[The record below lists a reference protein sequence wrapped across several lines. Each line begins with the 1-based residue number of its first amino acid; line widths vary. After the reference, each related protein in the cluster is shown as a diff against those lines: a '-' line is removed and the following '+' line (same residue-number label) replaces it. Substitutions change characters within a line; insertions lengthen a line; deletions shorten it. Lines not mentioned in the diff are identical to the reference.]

1 MVQTGQTDLGTPRVF
16 VEFDDPTDRRRR
28 FRCDLTWLTSSW
40 TCIYGQGCKSIFA
53 AVPEGGC
60 CVIGAHFSGE
70 ADRDRV
76 AVVVD
81 RLDETLWQHHPGSTS
96 VDAWSEVLTDGEVSV
111 TKTRIVDGACIFL
124 NRTGFGTGAG
134 CAMHWLGERE
144 GLDHVT
150 VMPEACW
157 QLPIRRAD
165 RFLEHP
171 DGSSQVEVTITEYDR
186 RSWGPGGHELDWFC
200 TNAPEAHVGRE
211 PVFRSNRAEL
221 VALMGEEAYAEL
233 AVRADA
239 HLAAV
244 KAARAPGQRALLP
257 LLVHPA
263 TLAAQATRP
272 VPSSAP
278 PPPPRKAKRRR

>member
-1 MVQTGQTDLGTPRVF
+1 M
-16 VEFDDPTDRRRR
+16 
-28 FRCDLTWLTSSW
+28 
-40 TCIYGQGCKSIFA
+40 CIYGQGCKSIFA

-60 CVIGAHFSGE
+60 CVIGAHFAND

-76 AVVVD
+76 AAVVS
-81 RLDETLWQHHPGSTS
+81 RLDESTWQHHPGSTA
-96 VDAWSEVLTDGEVSV
+96 VDAWSEVLAEGEVTV
-111 TKTRIVDGACIFL
+111 TKTRVVDGACIFL

-134 CAMHWLGERE
+134 CAMHWLGARE

-165 RFLEHP
+165 RLLEHP
-171 DGSSQVEVTITEYDR
+171 DGSKQVEVTITEYDR

-263 TLAAQATRP
+263 TLAAQASRV
-272 VPSSAP
+272 VPSSA